1 MLTQQVAAFALS
13 VGLVTRAGGILAAG
27 DDASRAAAGRILAKG
42 WCAHCHVVSE
52 DQRIAPVEGV
62 PTFFAVAND
71 PSTTETSLRVFLV
84 SPHVV
89 MPDFM
94 LTRKETDEIIAY
106 ILSLRSK

>member
-1 MLTQQVAAFALS
+1 MVTRQLAAFALS
-13 VGLVTRAGGILAAG
+13 VGIVTYANVVRAGDTSNVAAG
-27 DDASRAAAGRILAKG
+27 QILAKG
-42 WCAHCHVVSE
+42 WCAHCHIVSE

-71 PSTTETSLRVFLV
+71 PSTTDTGLRVFLV

-106 ILSLRSK
+106 ILSLRGK

>member
-1 MLTQQVAAFALS
+1 MVAHQFA
-13 VGLVTRAGGILAAG
+13 GLVLSLGLVASTDLLAAG
-27 DDASRAAAGRILAKG
+27 DTNRGAAGKILAKG
-42 WCAHCHVVSE
+42 WGANSAVVSE

-71 PSTTETSLRVFLV
+71 PSTTDTSLRVFLV

-89 MPDFM
+89 MPNFM

-106 ILSLRSK
+106 I

>member
-1 MLTQQVAAFALS
+1 MLTQQVAVFTLS
-13 VGLVTRAGGILAAG
+13 VGLVTHSNALVAG
-27 DDASRAAAGRILAKG
+27 DDRSRVAAGQILAKG

-62 PTFFAVAND
+62 PTFLAIASD
-71 PSTTETSLRVFLV
+71 PSTTDTSLRVFLV

-94 LTRKETDEIIAY
+94 LTGKETDDIIAY
-106 ILSLRSK
+106 ILSLRTK

>member
-1 MLTQQVAAFALS
+1 MVLHQFAALVLVLGVVASAS
-13 VGLVTRAGGILAAG
+13 VLAAG
-27 DDASRAAAGRILAKG
+27 DTSRIAAGKVLAKG

-71 PSTTETSLRVFLV
+71 PSTTDTSLRVFLV

-106 ILSLRSK
+106 ILSLRRK